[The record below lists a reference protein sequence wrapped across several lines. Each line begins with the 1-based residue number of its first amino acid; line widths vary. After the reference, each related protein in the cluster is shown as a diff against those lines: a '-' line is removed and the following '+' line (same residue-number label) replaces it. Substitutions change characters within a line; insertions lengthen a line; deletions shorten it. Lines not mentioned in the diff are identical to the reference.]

1 MQTIK
6 VLSGGYKGSKTLRH
20 VWLDAMSHCYVAFN
34 NEEVLIRELPGYV
47 PLAMDTTHEPSQ
59 SGSDSPTMKKAVDGD
74 DVAAL
79 PAEPAT
85 KTVDMA

>member
-1 MQTIK
+1 MQTVK

-20 VWLDAMSHCYVAFN
+20 VWLDAWSHVYVASN
-34 NEEVLIRELPGYV
+34 KEDVLIRELPGYV
-47 PLAMDTTHEPSQ
+47 PLDATHAPSQ
-59 SGSDSPTMKKAVDGD
+59 SGSESPTAKKAVDGD